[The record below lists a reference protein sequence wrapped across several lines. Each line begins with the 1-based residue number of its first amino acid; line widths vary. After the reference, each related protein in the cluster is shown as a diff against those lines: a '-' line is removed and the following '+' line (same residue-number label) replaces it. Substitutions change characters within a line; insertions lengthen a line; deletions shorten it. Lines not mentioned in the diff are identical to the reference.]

1 MRTPTNTRDFSLS
14 PRPLR
19 VLSLAARF
27 LSLLLAAGLA
37 LFCGCATSSIEK
49 RRAQRAEAYA
59 ALSPEARAQVDRGEI
74 VEGMGTNAVFIAW
87 GRPTKTTTRSGND
100 GREVEWWYYRN
111 YLKSH
116 PVYYYRNDGRGY
128 PMMDVYYDTSAW
140 KYIARK
146 VVFRDGQVSGF
157 RAYAPL
163 LP

>member
-1 MRTPTNTRDFSLS
+1 LN

-19 VLSLAARF
+19 GLSLGVRF

-87 GRPTKTTTRSGND
+87 GQPARIMTRSGND
-100 GREVEWWYYRN
+100 GREIEWRYYRN
-111 YLKSH
+111 YIKSNR
-116 PVYYYRNDGRGY
+116 VYYYTHDGRGY

-140 KYIARK
+140 KYVARK
-146 VVFRDGQVSGF
+146 VVFRDEQVTWF